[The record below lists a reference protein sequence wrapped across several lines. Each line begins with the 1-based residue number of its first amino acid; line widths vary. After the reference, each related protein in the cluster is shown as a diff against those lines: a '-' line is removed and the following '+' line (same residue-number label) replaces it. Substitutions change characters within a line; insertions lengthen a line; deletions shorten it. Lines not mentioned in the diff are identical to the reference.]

1 MTPRVTWLVVA
12 AVAAVGLAAAVDELR
27 GEGEAAPPSDTTSA
41 TTTKREPAEP
51 TATSRLEGVS
61 PPLHNRGRVQTLLE
75 AADARGAL
83 YVADLNCR
91 LHALRLP
98 AVEWLGEPAP
108 VGPCRFTINANGELF
123 PDGTIFER
131 TGEIGAHCRGNTV
144 DVFNSP
150 SGIGL
155 RQVVGCAPAWKPDG
169 SLTVLRDGRL
179 VQVTGLD
186 QQRVLLSR
194 DDIARALGPE
204 ARLRFVAWIDNDS
217 FGTVVRRGGR
227 YQLAVFNGKRL
238 VGPPS
243 FSSPRIAGLR
253 TDGSGLLAAETGTPQ
268 AAVSFFNRTGRLLLS
283 VGGREFS
290 WEPGG
295 TMAAV
300 AGRLEIL
307 FVAPL
312 TGDVVPLSLV
322 ASDLEWR

>member
-1 MTPRVTWLVVA
+1 MNRRVTWLVVG
-12 AVAAVGLAAAVDELR
+12 AVAAVGLAAAVDALR
-27 GEGEAAPPSDTTSA
+27 GESEAAPPLETSPA
-41 TTTKREPAEP
+41 TTDERAPAGSN
-51 TATSRLEGVS
+51 ARNRLEDEP
-61 PPLHNRGRVQTLLE
+61 PPLPHQERVRAVLE
-75 AADARGAL
+75 DAGATGAL
-83 YVADLNCR
+83 YVSDLNCR
-91 LHALRLP
+91 LRAFRLP
-98 AVEWLGEPAP
+98 TLEWLAEPAAVE
-108 VGPCRFTINANGELF
+108 GPCRFTINANGELF
-123 PDGTIFER
+123 PDGTTFER
-131 TGEIGAHCRGNTV
+131 AGEIGAHCRGNTV

-194 DDIARALGPE
+194 DIVRALGPE
-204 ARLRFVAWIDNDS
+204 ARLRSVAWIDNAS

-227 YQLAVFNGKRL
+227 YQLAVFDGKRL

-243 FSSPRIAGLR
+243 FSSPRIEGLR
-253 TDGSGLLAAETGTPQ
+253 TGGSGLLAAETGTPQ
-268 AAVSFFNRTGRLLLS
+268 AAVSFFDRRGRLLLS

-295 TMAAV
+295 TVAAV